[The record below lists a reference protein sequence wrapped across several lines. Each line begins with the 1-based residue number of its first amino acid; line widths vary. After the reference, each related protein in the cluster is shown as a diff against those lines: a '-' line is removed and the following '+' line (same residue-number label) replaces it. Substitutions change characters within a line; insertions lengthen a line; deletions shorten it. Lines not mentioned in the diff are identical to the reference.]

1 MRVQAN
7 RPVAEPNLATAIFPV
22 SITEEFLMA
31 TSKTAHTDTSSKSAG
46 GKSGDAEK
54 KAGAGPALAAHSKD
68 ASSKAA
74 SGQNPDASG
83 KKKS

>member
-1 MRVQAN
+1 MD
-7 RPVAEPNLATAIFPV
+7 
-22 SITEEFLMA
+22 
-31 TSKTAHTDTSSKSAG
+31 TSKAKSADTASKPG

-83 KKKS
+83 KKKA